1 MIGQTISHYRILE
14 KLGGGGMGVVYKA
27 EDTKLRRFVA
37 LKFLP
42 EDLARDAQA
51 LERFQREAQ
60 AASALNHPNICT
72 IYEIDEFEGRHF
84 IAMEFLDGQTLKH
97 NIAGRPLEIETL
109 LDWSIQIADGLDAAH
124 AAGIIHRDI
133 KPANLFVT
141 TRGHAKIMD
150 FGLAKLAPA
159 GQKVAEG
166 ATVSAGLVTSE
177 NLLTSPGSAIGTV
190 TYMSPEQVRGADLD
204 RRTDLFS
211 LGSVLYEMATGAM
224 PFAGST
230 SGVIF
235 EAILNRAPVPPVR
248 LNPAVPPEL
257 ERVIQ
262 KSLEKDRTMRYQSA
276 ADMRAD
282 LRRVKRET
290 DSSTRTAVSQQQ
302 NLYDPARPATP
313 SKRWPFYAGAAIVLL
328 LLAIGGSHW
337 YQAHST
343 HPAAAIDAKPSV
355 AVLPLQNLS
364 TDSDSAYFSDGMTD
378 EITTKL
384 SKIQGI
390 NVAPHS
396 SVATVKA
403 ADQSA
408 ADLGRQLG
416 VRYLLEGTVRKSG
429 NQVRVNV
436 HLIDSTTG
444 FQVWADDFTG
454 EMKDV
459 FSLQEQTALKIAQ
472 ALNLHLSTQETKAI
486 EQRYT
491 QNPQAYEAFL
501 VGRGLLLDET
511 PEKMEA
517 ARKSFEQALKFD
529 PNYAPALAGLSHVEG
544 LYYRDLDSNPSHLA
558 RSEEFAK
565 RALAADP
572 DLGEAHIA
580 MAQSYALHF
589 DYPRAVDEFREATRL
604 EPGNPLAWDLLSWAL
619 AYEQPPDAIEAEKAA
634 RVAIR
639 LQPTSAAAQYHL
651 GRALL
656 FQSRYQEAATAF
668 QRAEELGSN
677 RYRNLGMA
685 QLALAQA
692 NYDEALKYMSEID
705 TKKTTIDQYWLA
717 AIYSAKGD
725 KDKSV
730 AALQQALQTGFRDFA
745 VLDAS
750 PYFAHLR
757 SDPRY
762 QKLIAQYRKQ

>member
-1 MIGQTISHYRILE
+1 
-14 KLGGGGMGVVYKA
+14 
-27 EDTKLRRFVA
+27 
-37 LKFLP
+37 
-42 EDLARDAQA
+42 
-51 LERFQREAQ
+51 
-60 AASALNHPNICT
+60 
-72 IYEIDEFEGRHF
+72 
-84 IAMEFLDGQTLKH
+84 
-97 NIAGRPLEIETL
+97 
-109 LDWSIQIADGLDAAH
+109 
-124 AAGIIHRDI
+124 
-133 KPANLFVT
+133 
-141 TRGHAKIMD
+141 
-150 FGLAKLAPA
+150 
-159 GQKVAEG
+159 
-166 ATVSAGLVTSE
+166 
-177 NLLTSPGSAIGTV
+177 
-190 TYMSPEQVRGADLD
+190 
-204 RRTDLFS
+204 
-211 LGSVLYEMATGAM
+211 
-224 PFAGST
+224 
-230 SGVIF
+230 
-235 EAILNRAPVPPVR
+235 
-248 LNPAVPPEL
+248 
-257 ERVIQ
+257 
-262 KSLEKDRTMRYQSA
+262 
-276 ADMRAD
+276 MRAD

-302 NLYDPARPATP
+302 NLYAPARPATP
-313 SKRWPFYAGAAIVLL
+313 SKRWSLYAGAAVVLL
-328 LLAIGGSHW
+328 LLAIGGFHW
-337 YQAHST
+337 YQAHSA
-343 HPAAAIDAKPSV
+343 HPAAAVGSKPSV

-396 SVATVKA
+396 SVTMVKA
-403 ADQSA
+403 TDQNA

-486 EQRYT
+486 QQRYT

-558 RSEEFAK
+558 RSEDFAK

-589 DYPRAVDEFREATRL
+589 DYSRAVGEFREATRL
-604 EPGNPLAWDLLSWAL
+604 EPDNPLAWDLLSWAL

-634 RVAIR
+634 REAIR

-651 GRALL
+651 GRALM
-656 FQSRYQEAATAF
+656 FQSRYPEAATAF
-668 QRAEELGSN
+668 QRAKELGSS
-677 RYRNLGMA
+677 RYENLGMA

-692 NYDEALKYMSEID
+692 NYDEALKYLSGQIE

-725 KDKSV
+725 KDKSF

-750 PYFAHLR
+750 PYFANLR

-762 QKLIAQYRKQ
+762 QKLIAQYRKH

>member
-141 TRGHAKIMD
+141 ARGHAKIMD

-190 TYMSPEQVRGADLD
+190 TYMSPEQVRGA
-204 RRTDLFS
+204 
-211 LGSVLYEMATGAM
+211 
-224 PFAGST
+224 
-230 SGVIF
+230 
-235 EAILNRAPVPPVR
+235 
-248 LNPAVPPEL
+248 EL

-403 ADQSA
+403 ADQNA

-558 RSEEFAK
+558 RTEDFAK

-572 DLGEAHIA
+572 DLGEAHVA
-580 MAQSYALHF
+580 LAQSYALHF
-589 DYPRAVDEFREATRL
+589 DYPRAVAEFREATRL
-604 EPGNPLAWDLLSWAL
+604 EPDNPLAWDLLSWAL
-619 AYEQPPDAIEAEKAA
+619 AYEQPPNAIEAEKAA
-634 RVAIR
+634 REAIR

-651 GRALL
+651 GRALV
-656 FQSRYQEAATAF
+656 FQSRYPEAATAF
-668 QRAEELGSN
+668 QRAKELGSS
-677 RYRNLGMA
+677 RYENLGMA

-692 NYDEALKYMSEID
+692 NYDEALKYLSAETD
-705 TKKTTIDQYWLA
+705 AKKTTIDQYWLA

-725 KDKSV
+725 KDKSL
-730 AALQQALQTGFRDFA
+730 AAMQQALQTGFRDFT

-750 PYFAHLR
+750 PYFANLR

>member
-141 TRGHAKIMD
+141 ARGHAKIMD

-211 LGSVLYEMATGAM
+211 LGAVLYEMATGAM
-224 PFAGST
+224 PFTGST

-248 LNPAVPPEL
+248 LNPAVPAEL
-257 ERVIQ
+257 ERVIN

-276 ADMRAD
+276 GDMRAD

-290 DSSTRTAVSQQQ
+290 DSSTRTAISQQQ
-302 NLYDPARPATP
+302 NLYDSARSARP
-313 SKRWPFYAGAAIVLL
+313 SKRWPLYAGAAIVLL

-343 HPAAAIDAKPSV
+343 RPAVAIDAKPSV
-355 AVLPLQNLS
+355 AVLPLKNLS
-364 TDSDSAYFSDGMTD
+364 TDADSAYFSDGMTD

-396 SVATVKA
+396 SVTAVKA
-403 ADQSA
+403 TDQNA
-408 ADLGRQLG
+408 ADLGRELG

-459 FSLQEQTALKIAQ
+459 FSLQEQTALKIAE

-486 EQRYT
+486 QQRYT
-491 QNPQAYEAFL
+491 QNPQAYESFL

-589 DYPRAVDEFREATRL
+589 DYPRAVGEFREATRL
-604 EPGNPLAWDLLSWAL
+604 EPDNPLAWDLLSWAL

-634 RVAIR
+634 REAIR

-656 FQSRYQEAATAF
+656 FQTRYQEAATAF

-692 NYDEALKYMSEID
+692 NYDQGLKYMSEID

-725 KDKSV
+725 KDKSL
-730 AALQQALQTGFRDFA
+730 AAMQQALQTGFRDFA
-745 VLDAS
+745 N
-750 PYFAHLR
+750 LR

-762 QKLIAQYRKQ
+762 QKLIAQYRKH

>member
-1 MIGQTISHYRILE
+1 
-14 KLGGGGMGVVYKA
+14 
-27 EDTKLRRFVA
+27 
-37 LKFLP
+37 
-42 EDLARDAQA
+42 
-51 LERFQREAQ
+51 
-60 AASALNHPNICT
+60 
-72 IYEIDEFEGRHF
+72 
-84 IAMEFLDGQTLKH
+84 
-97 NIAGRPLEIETL
+97 
-109 LDWSIQIADGLDAAH
+109 
-124 AAGIIHRDI
+124 
-133 KPANLFVT
+133 
-141 TRGHAKIMD
+141 
-150 FGLAKLAPA
+150 
-159 GQKVAEG
+159 
-166 ATVSAGLVTSE
+166 
-177 NLLTSPGSAIGTV
+177 
-190 TYMSPEQVRGADLD
+190 MSPEQVRGEELD

-211 LGSVLYEMATGAM
+211 LGAVLYEMSTGAM
-224 PFAGST
+224 PFHGST

-248 LNPAVPPEL
+248 FNPAVPTEL

-290 DSSTRTAVSQQQ
+290 DSSTRTAVSQQ
-302 NLYDPARPATP
+302 NLYDPARQATR
-313 SKRWPFYAGAAIVLL
+313 SKRWPFYAAAVVVLL

-337 YQAHST
+337 YQAHSA
-343 HPAAAIDAKPSV
+343 HPAAAVGSKPSV

-364 TDSDSAYFSDGMTD
+364 TDPDSAYFSDGMTD

-396 SVATVKA
+396 SVTTVKA
-403 ADQSA
+403 SDQNA
-408 ADLGRQLG
+408 AELGRELG

-486 EQRYT
+486 QQRYT
-491 QNPQAYEAFL
+491 QNPQAYESFL
-501 VGRGLLLDET
+501 IGRGLLLTET
-511 PEKMEA
+511 PEKLEA

-529 PNYAPALAGLSHVEG
+529 PNYAPAIAGLSHVEG

-558 RSEEFAK
+558 RAEEFAR
-565 RALAADP
+565 RAIATDP
-572 DLGEAHIA
+572 ELGEAHIA
-580 MAQSYALHF
+580 LAQTLALRF
-589 DYPRAVDEFREATRL
+589 DYSRAVAEFREAVRL
-604 EPGNPLAWDLLSWAL
+604 EPDNPFAWDLLSWAL
-619 AYEQPPDAIEAEKAA
+619 GYEQPPDAIEAEKAA
-634 RVAIR
+634 QEAIR

-668 QRAEELGSN
+668 QRAKELGSA
-677 RYRNLGMA
+677 RYENLGMA

-692 NYDEALKYMSEID
+692 NYDEALKYLSAETD
-705 TKKTTIDQYWLA
+705 AKKTTIDQYWLA
-717 AIYSAKGD
+717 AVYSAKGD
-725 KDKSV
+725 KDKSL
-730 AALQQALQTGFRDFA
+730 AALQQALQTGYRDFA
-745 VLDAS
+745 ALDAS
-750 PYFAHLR
+750 PYFANLR

-762 QKLIAQYRKQ
+762 QKLIAQYRKP